1 MNSRHL
7 NGEGREV
14 RPATKGAG
22 VVRAPAAVAG
32 VAAAAA
38 RMLYGAMRFFNIM
51 FGFLSIFLSLSK
63 VDLKATE
70 HTPYESGTLPQQ
82 C

>member
-1 MNSRHL
+1 MATNSSHL
-7 NGEGREV
+7 NGEGRGELLARVRLGKAEQLHRHREV

-38 RMLYGAMRFFNIM
+38 RMLYGAMRFFKYCV
-51 FGFLSIFLSLSK
+51 GFHLFISK
-63 VDLKATE
+63 Q
-70 HTPYESGTLPQQ
+70 S
-82 C
+82 